1 MVKSSNQMAEI
12 VRLDFFKKTQIYN
25 VFRSHMSEPKIQ
37 TNKELKVLKEIHLA
51 NSNYKKT
58 GKSIFKSDKTYLT
71 KLIEI

>member
-1 MVKSSNQMAEI
+1 MY
-12 VRLDFFKKTQIYN
+12 LGHT
-25 VFRSHMSEPKIQ
+25 SEPKIQ
-37 TNKELKVLKEIHLA
+37 TNKELKVLKELHLA

>member
-1 MVKSSNQMAEI
+1 MY
-12 VRLDFFKKTQIYN
+12 LGHT
-25 VFRSHMSEPKIQ
+25 SEPKIQ